1 MRYWSPSCIHMCNRA
16 QEDTERLRSHWINKN
31 KHKVQTSLGLWMAI
45 SNPANWSSHERTT
58 WDLGNWVRPPVQHRE
73 CPEQGRW
80 WFHLSFPNLDALKIN
95 PQATALKEIRVHQ
108 FCCSQSDFCAK
119 AIVWDKAFFLIQR
132 PLNAATGSFCWKWHY
147 FIASPSSHRKKQ

>member
-1 MRYWSPSCIHMCNRA
+1 MRYWSPSCIHVCNWA
-16 QEDTERLRSHWINKN
+16 QEDTVRLRSNWINKN

-58 WDLGNWVRPPVQHRE
+58 WDLGSWIRPPVQQ

-80 WFHLSFPNLDALKIN
+80 WFHLSFPNLDTLKIN
-95 PQATALKEIRVHQ
+95 PQFTALKEIGSAAH
-108 FCCSQSDFCAK
+108 SDFCPK
-119 AIVWDKAFFLIQR
+119 ALVWDKAFLLMQH
-132 PLNAATGSFCWKWHY
+132 PLSAATGSFCWKWHC